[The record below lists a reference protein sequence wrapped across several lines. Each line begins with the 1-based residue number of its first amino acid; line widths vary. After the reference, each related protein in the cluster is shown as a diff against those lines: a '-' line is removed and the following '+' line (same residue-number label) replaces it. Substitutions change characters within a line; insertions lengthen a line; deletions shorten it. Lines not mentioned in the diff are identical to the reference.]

1 MLEPDEN
8 VRDALLTLLRARNW
22 TIETANDPQGLQH
35 LLAEQEVAAVISEA
49 SAPRSPASEI
59 LRICAQGQVPVIFT
73 GYDLPAQDAVDL
85 IRQGGYNYL
94 EKPFRQDRMLEL
106 LNQLPKGRDV

>member
-8 VRDALLTLLRARNW
+8 VRDALLTLLRARGW
-22 TIETANDPQGLQH
+22 TLETANDVQGLQR
-35 LLAEQEVAAVISEA
+35 LLAELKVAAVISEA
-49 SAPRSPASEI
+49 SAPGCPAAEI
-59 LRICAQGQVPVIFT
+59 LKTSAKRHVPVIFT

-94 EKPFRQDRMLEL
+94 EKPFRQERLLEL
-106 LNQLPKGRDV
+106 LNQLPESCSD